1 MKIHGGPYQMS
12 GVPDVLC
19 VKRGVA
25 VFLEVKRPGEKPTEI
40 QKARM
45 EEIRRVGGAECAVVT
60 SKEEAM
66 TALHSPPPGALR
78 TATMPVAAEQR

>member
-19 VKRGVA
+19 VKHGVA
-25 VFLEVKRPGEKPTEI
+25 VFLEVKKPGEKPTEI

-45 EEIRRVGGAECAVVT
+45 DEIRRVGGASCAVVT

-66 TALHSPPPGALR
+66 SALHSPPAGTLR
-78 TATMPVAAEQR
+78 TAMASMKAEQR